1 MQYHGNVFR
10 PPSEAESL
18 IIQVT
23 YGCSHNKCT
32 FCYMYKGEKFH
43 IRKVDEVIESLQ
55 DIHPY
60 YENCRKIFLADGDAL
75 IMKQA
80 DLVRLLT
87 YLQKRFPRC
96 ERVGVYASP
105 RSILRKSIAD
115 LHELKKLGI
124 GIMYLGVETGSDA
137 LLKKICKGVT
147 RSEMIEAGKR
157 VKQAGIALSI
167 TMINGLGGIE
177 AWEEHA
183 IQTASISNEIQPDYI
198 GLLNLRL
205 YDTTELTRQAERG
218 DFVPLT
224 PKGLLDETKLLLQ
237 NFELEHTVFRSNH
250 ASNYIP
256 LAGVLNKDKEALLKQ
271 LEKSY
276 QYVDHIARVKPILL

>member
-87 YLQKRFPRC
+87 YLQERFPRC

-105 RSILRKSIAD
+105 RSILLKSHAE
-115 LHELKKLGI
+115 LCELKELGI

-137 LLKKICKGVT
+137 LLTKICKGVT
-147 RSEMIEAGKR
+147 RSEMIEAGKK
-157 VKQAGIALSI
+157 VKQADIALSI
-167 TMINGLGGIE
+167 TIINGLGGID
-177 AWEEHA
+177 AWQEHA
-183 IQTASISNEIQPDYI
+183 VQTASISNEIQPDYI

-218 DFVPLT
+218 EFVPLK

-250 ASNYIP
+250 TSNYIP
-256 LAGVLNKDKEALLKQ
+256 LAGVLNKDKAALLKQ
-271 LEKSY
+271 LDEGY